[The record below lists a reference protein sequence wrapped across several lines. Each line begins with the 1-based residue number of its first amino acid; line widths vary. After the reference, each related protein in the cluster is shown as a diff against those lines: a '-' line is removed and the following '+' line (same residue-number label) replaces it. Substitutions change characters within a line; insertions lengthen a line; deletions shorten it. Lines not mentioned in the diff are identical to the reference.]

1 MVRPT
6 RVMYKLA
13 NVLTRWREQV
23 GQSDKKLITRESRG
37 QRCHRPH
44 PHLSDVMEKGYNNNV
59 VGRGTTTTNQAE
71 QGAKKPTDN
80 PQLIVGEK
88 VDNKA
93 DGGSQTEVGPCA
105 ECGRRS
111 MSRVR

>member
-6 RVMYKLA
+6 RVVYKLA

-44 PHLSDVMEKGYNNNV
+44 PHLSDVVERGYDNNV
-59 VGRGTTTTNQAE
+59 VGEGTITTIPGRA
-71 QGAKKPTDN
+71 G
-80 PQLIVGEK
+80 GE
-88 VDNKA
+88 DAN
-93 DGGSQTEVGPCA
+93 
-105 ECGRRS
+105 R
-111 MSRVR
+111 

>member
-1 MVRPT
+1 
-6 RVMYKLA
+6 MYKKLA
-13 NVLTRWREQV
+13 SVLTRWREQV

-37 QRCHRPH
+37 QRCHRPY
-44 PHLSDVMEKGYNNNV
+44 PHLDVVDRGYNNNV
-59 VGRGTTTTNQAE
+59 VGRGITTTNQAE
-71 QGAKKPTDN
+71 QGAKTPTDN
-80 PQLIVGEK
+80 PQLKVGEK

>member
-1 MVRPT
+1 
-6 RVMYKLA
+6 MYKLA
-13 NVLTRWREQV
+13 SVLTRWREQV

-44 PHLSDVMEKGYNNNV
+44 PHLDVVDRGYNNNV
-59 VGRGTTTTNQAE
+59 VGRGITTTNQAE

-105 ECGRRS
+105 ES
-111 MSRVR
+111 